1 MEKNKRHEDYALRQV
16 MGEQARQ
23 AEKLKLSDGFADRV
37 MQRVMEKSGEREVS
51 HWSPLRKIAAA
62 VAVILTISGIAYATY
77 SAMSVAGDEEVAVIA
92 DVAEEKTA
100 PADSLVRFE
109 GQMLDKIMHRVAS
122 HYGRA
127 VRFRNEE
134 LAGLR
139 LSTVWNSKEPL
150 SAFIE
155 TLNEFDGLRLTDR
168 QDTIFVESVK
178 AED

>member
-23 AEKLKLSDGFADRV
+23 AEKMKLSDGFADRV

-51 HWSPLRKIAAA
+51 HWLPLRKIAAA

-77 SAMSVAGDEEVAVIA
+77 SAMSVAGDEEVAA
-92 DVAEEKTA
+92 TAEENTA

-150 SAFIE
+150 SAFVE

>member
-23 AEKLKLSDGFADRV
+23 TEKMKLSDGFADRV
-37 MQRVMEKSGEREVS
+37 MQRVMEKSGERELS

-77 SAMSVAGDEEVAVIA
+77 SAMSVAGDEEVAVI
-92 DVAEEKTA
+92 AEEKTA

-150 SAFIE
+150 SVFIE

>member
-16 MGEQARQ
+16 VGEQARQ

-37 MQRVMEKSGEREVS
+37 MQRVMEKSRKREVS

-77 SAMSVAGDEEVAVIA
+77 SAMSVAGDEEVAATV
-92 DVAEEKTA
+92 EEKTA
-100 PADSLVRFE
+100 PTDSLVRFE

-139 LSTVWNSKEPL
+139 LSTVWNSKESL
-150 SAFIE
+150 AVFVE
-155 TLNEFDGLRLTDR
+155 TLNEFEGL
-168 QDTIFVESVK
+168 QFSYSKDTIFVESVK
-178 AED
+178 AEGEE

>member
-1 MEKNKRHEDYALRQV
+1 MEKNKRHEDYALRQIV
-16 MGEQARQ
+16 GEQARQ

-62 VAVILTISGIAYATY
+62 VAVILTRSGIAYATY
-77 SAMSVAGDEEVAVIA
+77 SAMSVAGDEEVVVIA
-92 DVAEEKTA
+92 DVAEEKTV

-122 HYGRA
+122 HYGRT
-127 VRFRNEE
+127 VRFRNEG

-150 SAFIE
+150 SAFVE

-178 AED
+178 VED